1 MSNVATAFVLYGF
14 PQSYSMPGMWH
25 KEYIIKSLASIKY
38 VVIVSSVSQCS
49 IDPEEKQLTVNGFAL
64 GISQSIGPN

>member
-1 MSNVATAFVLYGF
+1 
-14 PQSYSMPGMWH
+14 MPGMWH